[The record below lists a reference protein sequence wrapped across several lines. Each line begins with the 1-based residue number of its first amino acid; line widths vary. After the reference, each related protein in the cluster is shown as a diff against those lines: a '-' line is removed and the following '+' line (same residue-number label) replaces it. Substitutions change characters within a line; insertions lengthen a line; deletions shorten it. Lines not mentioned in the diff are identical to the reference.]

1 MGAADNEMEGELT
14 VRIKY
19 LSAVRDKTGKRV
31 DELAL
36 PAGSKL
42 QEVAGWLKRTY
53 GLEVPGPRLLSTLN
67 GRGWSQLPDRLD
79 TPLHQGDEVALF
91 PLVSGG

>member
-1 MGAADNEMEGELT
+1 MGEDFS

-19 LSAVRDKTGKRV
+19 LSALRDRTGKRA
-31 DELAL
+31 DDITL

-42 QEVAGWLKRTY
+42 EAVAQWLKRTY
-53 GLEVPGPRLLSTLN
+53 GLEVPGPTLLSTLN
-67 GRGWSQLPDRLD
+67 GRGWTQLPEKLA
-79 TPLHQGDEVALF
+79 TQLAAGDEVALF

>member
-1 MGAADNEMEGELT
+1 MAGELT

-19 LSAVRDKTGKRV
+19 LSALRDKTGKRG
-31 DELAL
+31 DELTL
-36 PAGSKL
+36 PAGSTL
-42 QEVAGWLKRTY
+42 GEVAGWLKRTY

-67 GRGWSQLPDRLD
+67 GRGWSQLAESLG
-79 TPLHQGDEVALF
+79 TELHAGDEVALF

>member
-1 MGAADNEMEGELT
+1 MQGELK

-19 LSAVRDKTGKRV
+19 LSAVRDMTGKRV

-36 PAGSKL
+36 PAGSRL
-42 QEVAGWLKRTY
+42 HEVAVWLKSTY

-67 GRGWSQLPDRLD
+67 GRGWSQLPDLLD
-79 TPLHQGDEVALF
+79 TELHEGDEMALF